1 MKEFNE
7 ELDWELD
14 WGNYPEITEI
24 IRLEKYY
31 ELLWM

>member
-7 ELDWELD
+7 ELD

-24 IRLEKYY
+24 IKLEKYY